1 MTDITEQGPRG
12 GALIYTESAYK
23 SGQMKA
29 RGAIVAD
36 MLMEL
41 QAVESQSMRHGELYS
56 PRLDLTKHS
65 DEYREGFLRA
75 LQHMRVRFEDQH
87 HGATREAK
95 KLIANATS
103 EAYAL
108 VQCAHALI
116 ELARERGED
125 V

>member
-1 MTDITEQGPRG
+1 MNEGTP
-12 GALIYTESAYK
+12 IYTESAYK

-41 QAVESQSMRHGELYS
+41 QAVESQAMRHGDLHH
-56 PRLDLTKHS
+56 PRLDLSKHS

-95 KLIANATS
+95 RLIGKATS
-103 EAYAL
+103 QAYAL
-108 VQCAHALI
+108 AQCANILL
-116 ELARERGED
+116 ELANGED
-125 V
+125 E

>member
-1 MTDITEQGPRG
+1 MNEETNFGPRG
-12 GALIYTESAYK
+12 GALIYTETAYK
-23 SGQMKA
+23 TGQMKA

-41 QAVESQSMRHGELYS
+41 QAVESQAMRHGDLYC

-95 KLIANATS
+95 RLIANATS

-108 VQCAHALI
+108 AQCANALI

>member
-1 MTDITEQGPRG
+1 MTSLPKQGPHC
-12 GALIYTESAYK
+12 GALVYTESAYK
-23 SGQMKA
+23 NGQMKA

-41 QAVESQSMRHGELYS
+41 QSVESQAIRYGELYS
-56 PRLDLTKHS
+56 PKLDLKQHS

-75 LQHMRVRFEDQH
+75 LQHMRIRFEDQH
-87 HGATREAK
+87 YGATREAK
-95 KLIANATS
+95 RLIANATS

-108 VQCAHALI
+108 AQCAHALI